1 MGMQKSC
8 ESCISNPFMDEIE
21 NIAVIQIVYFSS
33 LFNTQ
38 FIGFKLSL
46 IYIYIFHKIA
56 HKETFSN
63 LHVIFEQFV
72 SEWIFILKIYTI
84 FHSLNQG
91 FNSFILI
98 LILHIWRGSQ
108 LNIHLLG
115 DLNRFSFICR
125 TNVSC

>member
-1 MGMQKSC
+1 MEIQKSC
-8 ESCISNPFMDEIE
+8 ESCISNLFMDEIE

-38 FIGFKLSL
+38 FIGYKLSL

-56 HKETFSN
+56 YNETFSN
-63 LHVIFEQFV
+63 LHVIFEQFF
-72 SEWIFILKIYTI
+72 SEWIFIFKIYTI

-91 FNSFILI
+91 FNSFISI
-98 LILHIWRGSQ
+98 FILHIWRGSQ

-115 DLNRFSFICR
+115 DLN
-125 TNVSC
+125 